1 MDAQNWDQ
9 EWQGLEPEQPRS
21 GRCGCWLGA
30 LILLLAL
37 SGACIGTGYF
47 AWRQLD
53 LPIDPGSV
61 LVPPT
66 VAPFNTAPAVDG
78 DIIGTPGSEQ
88 AGTRPA
94 LAPTVTLASGT
105 VQAPAVASEE
115 VEAVRLSGP
124 PAIDGILSDWADL
137 PTYESAYQ
145 VFSDASWDGSDDVR
159 AAWRLGWDADNFYIA
174 VQVADDVHVQ
184 TEQGNTIFKGDGV
197 SIQLDTQ
204 LENDYG
210 PRLSP
215 DDFQINLSPGDFGA
229 NPPAAFRFRA
239 DNSGN
244 LVDMVGHGIQV
255 AALPST
261 TGYALEAAIP
271 WSNLGIN
278 PQPGLQMGIALN
290 VNDNDTPETAVQE
303 VMKSQVASR
312 RFGDPTSWGTIV
324 LRNAE

>member
-1 MDAQNWDQ
+1 MESQNWEQ

-30 LILLLAL
+30 FILLIAL

-47 AWRQLD
+47 AWQQLD
-53 LPIDPGSV
+53 LPLDPGSV

-66 VAPFNTAPAVDG
+66 VAPHNTAPAVDSE
-78 DIIGTPGSEQ
+78 IFGTPGSEQ
-88 AGTRPA
+88 AVTRPP
-94 LAPTVTLASGT
+94 LAATVTLASG
-105 VQAPAVASEE
+105 AVPTPVIASEN
-115 VEAVRLSGP
+115 VEAMRLSGP
-124 PAIDGILSDWADL
+124 PAIDGILSDWEDL
-137 PTYESAYQ
+137 PTYESTYL
-145 VFSDASWDGSDDVR
+145 VFNDETWDGSDDVR
-159 AAWRLGWDADNFYIA
+159 AGWRFGWDEGNLYVAI
-174 VQVADDVHVQ
+174 QVADDIHVQ
-184 TEQGNTIFKGDGV
+184 TESGNNIFKGGGV

-204 LENDYG
+204 LESDYG

-244 LVDMVGHGIQV
+244 LIDMVGHGIQV

-261 TGYALEAAIP
+261 TGYTLEAIIP

-278 PQPGLQMGIALN
+278 PESGLQLGIALN
-290 VNDNDTPETAVQE
+290 VNDNDTPGTAVQE
-303 VMKSQVASR
+303 VMKSHVASR
-312 RFGDPTSWGTIV
+312 RFSDPTSWGTIV
-324 LRNAE
+324 LRDVE